1 MRIFEDRDIK
11 INLPILI
18 DSRMLLCANS
28 GGGKSY
34 AIRKILEEV
43 GTGVMSI
50 ILDVEGEFKTLREK
64 YDFLLIGQAGDVS
77 INIKAA
83 HLLPV
88 KLMELNV
95 STIIDISDLKM
106 HDRILYVKR
115 FLEALMELPRKFWKP
130 CLVIVDEAHMYC
142 GQQEKQDST
151 HSVIDLMTRGRKRG
165 YCGILATQ
173 RIAKLHKD
181 AAAEANNYM
190 VGRTGLDVD
199 MKRAAEILGF
209 ASKADMLSLRDLDAG
224 EFFVFGPAI
233 SRAVKKTKVAKVQTT
248 HPKVGMDLRG
258 KITPPTAKIKAMLAK
273 LNDLPREAE
282 EKTKTLEDLR
292 KRNRELERELRKQ
305 PAARIDEKQIEAA
318 EKRGFAEAEN
328 QYIPKMEKIVKD
340 HQFLSDRLN
349 KIVEVATIQDMPEF
363 HKIKLELPIHHVA
376 LPAKIKSERKIYT
389 ERSQKSQQEINDEI
403 KLNRCERSILSLLY
417 NNGNRTFTKIL
428 IGVFTGYSNRSGG
441 FNNAICHL
449 NSLGLV
455 ARSGG
460 EIAFNPQ
467 GQSEIIELLGNDVN
481 LYEQF
486 NVNNW
491 AQNLPKCES
500 TIFRFLMQDP
510 STEFTRE
517 EIGEGTNYSFD
528 SGGFN
533 NAICRLNSLGLIVR
547 QGGRI
552 KLNSEILEL

>member
-1 MRIFEDRDIK
+1 
-11 INLPILI
+11 
-18 DSRMLLCANS
+18 
-28 GGGKSY
+28 
-34 AIRKILEEV
+34 
-43 GTGVMSI
+43 
-50 ILDVEGEFKTLREK
+50 
-64 YDFLLIGQAGDVS
+64 
-77 INIKAA
+77 
-83 HLLPV
+83 
-88 KLMELNV
+88 
-95 STIIDISDLKM
+95 
-106 HDRILYVKR
+106 
-115 FLEALMELPRKFWKP
+115 
-130 CLVIVDEAHMYC
+130 
-142 GQQEKQDST
+142 
-151 HSVIDLMTRGRKRG
+151 
-165 YCGILATQ
+165 
-173 RIAKLHKD
+173 
-181 AAAEANNYM
+181 
-190 VGRTGLDVD
+190 
-199 MKRAAEILGF
+199 
-209 ASKADMLSLRDLDAG
+209 
-224 EFFVFGPAI
+224 
-233 SRAVKKTKVAKVQTT
+233 
-248 HPKVGMDLRG
+248 
-258 KITPPTAKIKAMLAK
+258 
-273 LNDLPREAE
+273 
-282 EKTKTLEDLR
+282 
-292 KRNRELERELRKQ
+292 
-305 PAARIDEKQIEAA
+305 
-318 EKRGFAEAEN
+318 
-328 QYIPKMEKIVKD
+328 
-340 HQFLSDRLN
+340 
-349 KIVEVATIQDMPEF
+349 
-363 HKIKLELPIHHVA
+363 VA